1 MCTVPG
7 SLALRPPWRGT
18 AAPFS
23 GEETGAQSQDAEPG
37 LPGLSGRATAPC
49 SLPWSGPESVGN
61 YRTEVLPFGFHVGG
75 KKPKGTCGCRP
86 GPAEASHSPV
96 GTPEASPGLPGSPRQ
111 RPWNAPGGGRA
122 ATVLS
127 GTFHPGTQHAQCPSQ
142 GLLSQDVRLRSA
154 PSVSTTDPGTAA
166 TLSG

>member
-111 RPWNAPGGGRA
+111 RPWNAPGGGARGYS
-122 ATVLS
+122 TFRHLS
-127 GTFHPGTQHAQCPSQ
+127 SRDPARPVPIAGSAFTRREAQIC
-142 GLLSQDVRLRSA
+142 
-154 PSVSTTDPGTAA
+154 
-166 TLSG
+166 TLSEHH